1 MQVYDEFSMFADNVA
16 EAGLEWRGQPHVE
29 RRSIAVSGGRKLSAL
44 IWQPDEPADLVLLH
58 GGAQNAHTWDTV
70 ALALDRPLVAI
81 DLPGHGHSDWRD
93 DGNYQPQNMADDVAT
108 AIRALVPSAT
118 PVIGMSLGGM
128 TALCLAA
135 SHPSLVTK
143 LGMVDV
149 TPGVDHA
156 KAEPIIAF
164 VTGPEF
170 FDDLSS
176 ILARTIEHN
185 PTRTESSLRRGVL
198 HNARELDDGRWS
210 WRYDPMRSWKR
221 TPSDDGAPP
230 AEPSAPAPDFSGLWD
245 ELANIAVPITLWRG
259 AKSGVVDDADV
270 ERFLQIQPTA
280 TVIVVDGAGHSIQG
294 DRPVELA
301 RSFEAMIAS

>member
-1 MQVYDEFSMFADNVA
+1 MQTYDEFSMFADNAA
-16 EAGLEWRGQPHVE
+16 EAGLAWRGTPHVE
-29 RRSIAVSGGRKLSAL
+29 RRSIAVSGGRNVSAL
-44 IWQPDEPADLVLLH
+44 VWQPDKAPELVLLH

-93 DGNYQPQNMADDVAT
+93 DGDYKPPLMADDVAI
-108 AIRALVPSAT
+108 AIRELAPSPI
-118 PVIGMSLGGM
+118 PVVGMSMGGM

-135 SHPSLVTK
+135 RHQSLVTK

-149 TPGVDHA
+149 TPGVDHV

-170 FDDLSS
+170 FDDFSA

-221 TPSDDGAPP
+221 DPSDEAPP
-230 AEPSAPAPDFSGLWD
+230 ADATPSAPDFLAMWD
-245 ELANIAVPITLWRG
+245 DLAEVRVPITLWRG
-259 AKSGVVDDADV
+259 ALSGVVDDADV
-270 ERFLQIQPTA
+270 EKFLQIQPTA

-301 RSFEAMIAS
+301 RSIATLLD

>member
-1 MQVYDEFSMFADNVA
+1 MQVYDEFSMFADNAA
-16 EAGLEWRGQPHVE
+16 EAGLEWKGAPQVE
-29 RRSIAVSGGRKLSAL
+29 RRTIPVSGGRNLSAL
-44 IWQPDEPADLVLLH
+44 VWRPAEAPALVLLH

-93 DGNYQPQNMADDVAT
+93 DGDYKPQSMADDVAT
-108 AIRALVPSAT
+108 AIRALAPHPL

-128 TALCLAA
+128 TALCVAA
-135 SHPSLVTK
+135 RHPALVAK

-149 TPGVDHA
+149 TPGVDHV

-170 FDDLSS
+170 FDDFDS

-198 HNARELDDGRWS
+198 HNARELPDGRWS

-221 TPSDDGAPP
+221 QPGDPDEKPHSMG
-230 AEPSAPAPDFSGLWD
+230 SPDFTAMWD
-245 ELANIAVPITLWRG
+245 ELASIEVPITLWRG
-259 AKSGVVDDADV
+259 ARSGVVDDADV
-270 ERFLQIQPTA
+270 ERFLSMQPTA
-280 TVIVVDGAGHSIQG
+280 TVIVVDGAGHSVQG

-301 RSFEAMIAS
+301 RSIEAMLR

>member
-1 MQVYDEFSMFADNVA
+1 MQVYDEFSMFADNAA
-16 EAGLEWRGQPHVE
+16 EAGLEWRGTPQVE
-29 RRSIAVSGGRKLSAL
+29 RRSIAVSGGRSISAL
-44 IWQPDEPADLVLLH
+44 VWQPDKPAELVLLH
-58 GGAQNAHTWDTV
+58 GGAQNSHTWDTV

-93 DGNYQPQNMADDVAT
+93 DGDYRPQSMADDVAI
-108 AIRALVPSAT
+108 ALRALAPS
-118 PVIGMSLGGM
+118 PIPLIGMSLGGM
-128 TALCLAA
+128 TALCLTAR
-135 SHPSLVTK
+135 HPSLVSK
-143 LGMVDV
+143 LGLVDV

-170 FDDLSS
+170 FDDFSS

-185 PTRTESSLRRGVL
+185 PTRTETSLRRGVL

-221 TPSDDGAPP
+221 APSEKETPPRDAG
-230 AEPSAPAPDFSGLWD
+230 APAPDFTALWD
-245 ELANIAVPITLWRG
+245 ELATIAVPVTLWRG
-259 AKSGVVDDADV
+259 ARSGVVDDADV
-270 ERFLQIQPTA
+270 ERFAQIQPTT
-280 TVIVVDGAGHSIQG
+280 TVIVVDEAGHSIQG

-301 RSFEAMIAS
+301 RSIETMLG

>member
-1 MQVYDEFSMFADNVA
+1 MQVYDEFSMFADNAA
-16 EAGLEWRGQPHVE
+16 EAGIEWRGAPHVE
-29 RRSIAVSGGRKLSAL
+29 RRSVAVADGRTLSAL
-44 IWQPDEPADLVLLH
+44 VWQPDKQPDLVLLH

-81 DLPGHGHSDWRD
+81 DLPGHGHSDWRE
-93 DGNYQPQNMADDVAT
+93 DGDYKPQIMADDVAI
-108 AIRALVPSAT
+108 AVRALAPSAT
-118 PVIGMSLGGM
+118 PVVGMSLGGM
-128 TALCLAA
+128 TALCLAVSNPA
-135 SHPSLVTK
+135 QVTK

-149 TPGVDHA
+149 TPGVDYV

-164 VTGPEF
+164 VSGPEY
-170 FDDLSS
+170 FDDFSA

-221 TPSDDGAPP
+221 KPDDAPP
-230 AEPSAPAPDFSGLWD
+230 AIDAPATAPDFSALWD
-245 ELANIAVPITLWRG
+245 ALATVRMPVTLWRG
-259 AKSGVVDDADV
+259 SRSGVVDDADV
-270 ERFLQIQPTA
+270 ERFLQMQPTA
-280 TVIVVDGAGHSIQG
+280 TVIVVEGAGHSIQG

-301 RSFEAMIAS
+301 RSIETMLAS

>member
-1 MQVYDEFSMFADNVA
+1 MQVYDEFSMFADNAA
-16 EAGLEWRGQPHVE
+16 EAGLEWRGQPRVE
-29 RRSIAVSGGRKLSAL
+29 RRTIAVSGGRNLSAL
-44 IWQPDEPADLVLLH
+44 VWQPDKPADLVLLH

-93 DGNYQPQNMADDVAT
+93 DGDYGPQNMADNVAT
-108 AIRALVPSAT
+108 AIRALVPSPT

-128 TALCLAA
+128 TALCLTTR
-135 SHPSLVTK
+135 HPSLVTK
-143 LGMVDV
+143 LGLVDV

-170 FDDLSS
+170 FDDFAS

-185 PTRTESSLRRGVL
+185 PTRTESSLRRGIL
-198 HNARELDDGRWS
+198 HNAREVDDGRWS

-221 TPSDDGAPP
+221 APEGETPS
-230 AEPSAPAPDFSGLWD
+230 AEKTPPAPDFKPLWD
-245 ELANIAVPITLWRG
+245 ELATIRVPITLWRG

-270 ERFLQIQPTA
+270 ARVLEIQPTA

-301 RSFEAMIAS
+301 RSIEAMIAK

>member
-1 MQVYDEFSMFADNVA
+1 MQVYDEFSMFADNAA
-16 EAGLEWRGQPHVE
+16 EAGLEWRGAPAVE
-29 RRSIAVSGGRKLSAL
+29 RRTIAVSGGRNLSAL
-44 IWQPDEPADLVLLH
+44 VWQPTEAPHVVLLH

-93 DGNYQPQNMADDVAT
+93 DGDYNPLVMAGDVAI
-108 AIRALVPSAT
+108 AIEALAPAAL
-118 PVIGMSLGGM
+118 PVVGMSLGGM
-128 TALCLAA
+128 TALCIAA
-135 SHPSLVTK
+135 RHPSLVTK

-164 VTGPEF
+164 VSGPEF
-170 FDDLSS
+170 FDDFAS

-198 HNARELDDGRWS
+198 HNARELPDGRWS

-221 TPSDDGAPP
+221 TPSGEDEKASGATTS
-230 AEPSAPAPDFSGLWD
+230 PSPDFSALWD
-245 ELANIAVPITLWRG
+245 ELAKIDVPVTLWRG
-259 AKSGVVDDADV
+259 ARSGVVDDADV
-270 ERFLQIQPTA
+270 ERFLEVQPRA
-280 TVIVVDGAGHSIQG
+280 TVIVVEGAGHSIQG

-301 RSFEAMIAS
+301 RSIASMLP